1 MPGYLSDFQKM
12 FRAERYNTRFPLQK
26 GDFVYTVFFSRLKS
40 LGKVGVAL
48 DPVFMHGEGLEEQQT
63 DF

>member
-12 FRAERYNTRFPLQK
+12 LRAERYNTRFPLQK
-26 GDFVYTVFFSRLKS
+26 GDFVYTVFFFPAEKFGEGGGGS
-40 LGKVGVAL
+40 
-48 DPVFMHGEGLEEQQT
+48 PVFMHGEGLEEQQT